1 MKEGGREGR
10 KEEEKKEPCF
20 SNDYVEIKKKI
31 KALRMQSK
39 MLTLLVPRE
48 LITDDFLLFFLC
60 ASQQL
65 QNL

>member
-1 MKEGGREGR
+1 
-10 KEEEKKEPCF
+10 
-20 SNDYVEIKKKI
+20 
-31 KALRMQSK
+31 MQSK

-65 QNL
+65 QNLLK